1 MAEYQKFTPGVYFDW
16 EQPMVNQRLEQFAE
30 YQKKPDGELFE
41 TITLTEEEIVRHN
54 KMCNLYD
61 PLYIDTEYARA
72 HGHPGCPALPGLFCM
87 PGHPMSPIDNFP
99 HNMGDRFFYTAIG
112 GDLRYQRPIYAGDK
126 VLAYSAKGRFWEA
139 TEDGGNIRKW
149 RIRSSCRCTDEN
161 GRPVG
166 GGDYDMIDSYTKIV
180 DGSPVPSQSEQLAEW
195 TSYYP
200 PAHYTTDEDYAYIRK
215 LWNEE
220 VRRGDQKL
228 FWEDVPESGDIPGIC
243 SDGPLTYMHIVCMHP
258 APIEFLFTRE
268 ELSDPNYTADLYRD
282 QYGQYLDQTAL
293 HYGGRNIPGSR
304 AVFYNHTL
312 AYMLMRVV
320 TNYVGDY
327 GRISRLQW
335 ELFPFSRELQT
346 NDVGAATLAKVP
358 YMKGK
363 SSLRHGGEGDTCIG
377 HGYITGKRID
387 PNGDHVVEFAVWG
400 ETLDGDIIQVCEME
414 AVLPSRD
421 DG

>member
-1 MAEYQKFTPGVYFDW
+1 MEKYQTFTPGEYFDW
-16 EQPMVNQRLEQFAE
+16 EQPMVKDRIEEYDA
-30 YQKKPDGELFE
+30 YQKKPGGELFD
-41 TITLTEEEIVRHN
+41 TMVLTEEDIIRHN
-54 KMCNLYD
+54 KMCNMYD
-61 PLYIDTEYARA
+61 PLYIDTEYAQA

-87 PGHPMSPIDNFP
+87 PGHPMSPIQNFP

-112 GDLRYQRPIYAGDK
+112 GDLRYSRPIYAGDK
-126 VLAYSAKGRFWEA
+126 VLNYAAKGKFWEA
-139 TEDGGNIRKW
+139 TEEGGNIRKW
-149 RIRSSCRCTDEN
+149 RIRSSCQCTDES
-161 GRPVG
+161 GAPVG
-166 GGDYDMIDSYTKIV
+166 SGDYDMIDSYTKII
-180 DGSPVPSQSEQLAEW
+180 DGSPIPSQSEQLAEW
-195 TSYYP
+195 TEYYP
-200 PAHYTTDEDYAYIRK
+200 KAHYTTDEDYAHIRE
-215 LWNEE
+215 LWSKE
-220 VRRGDQKL
+220 VMRGDEKL
-228 FWEDVPESGDIPGIC
+228 YWEDVPVGVDIPGTC

-258 APIEFLFTRE
+258 APMEFLFTRE

-293 HYGGRNIPGSR
+293 HYGSRNIPGSR

-312 AYMLMRVV
+312 AYLLMRVV
-320 TNYVGDY
+320 TNYIGNY

-358 YMKGK
+358 HMKGK

-387 PNGDHVVEFAVWG
+387 ENGNHIVEFAVWG

-414 AVLPSRD
+414 AVLPSRSE
-421 DG
+421 